1 MHNDNTGRGL
11 RDRGAEQGAAM
22 TDQLELLGRLETYVG
37 AAFVAFYGYERFRKP
52 PSEPGARQAA
62 YPSRAT
68 TTAASYYS
76 AVFLYCGIGVLLYGT
91 LLFSPS
97 VLEKIWALVPQ
108 LGAEVPS
115 ALQHSPSV
123 VVALL
128 LTVLL
133 SKVPA
138 LAALDDF
145 VRTRLQHMAA
155 IPHEVRRLA
164 VELKRAPYRAASE
177 DEYAEIAPALLAQGF
192 DEADLRFAGG
202 DTLLG
207 RWLRLATL
215 MRRIEVWEAEGGLSE
230 YFIECPGELDG
241 LRERYKEIGAKVR
254 RAYALAR
261 GPVAA
266 AAGFAAA
273 PSVAEALGA
282 PDARTLEMMAAYRED
297 VTAGLDALVRDLHD
311 AISRAVLLSE
321 ITEHRRAR
329 RLGELG
335 FEVEM
340 QPVGHISLNS
350 LMLLFTAGSV
360 LFMFG
365 FTVLP
370 SRRPDESPVDLV
382 LRSVMIAAIYC
393 VSLWCALGPKTHWA
407 GARRGA
413 GATRPWCAYLLSA
426 LAAALGGAAV
436 SLGTKVLYHA
446 SFAEA
451 WARFGQGLPWTFMT
465 FAVAYAVAAL
475 ADDDPAD
482 PDAAGLGG
490 RPLWLVEGVVMV
502 AVMVPV
508 ALLVYRLLLDT
519 TPLDRMPSLS
529 QMVLTVGIVS
539 FAIGALVPSWYRHA
553 PSAKAAS
560 RLAAAAATA
569 GI

>member
-1 MHNDNTGRGL
+1 
-11 RDRGAEQGAAM
+11 M
-22 TDQLELLGRLETYVG
+22 TDQLELLTRLETYVG
-37 AAFVAFYGYERFRKP
+37 AAFVAFYGFERFRKP

-68 TTAASYYS
+68 TTAASYYT

-108 LGAEVPS
+108 LGDEVPS
-115 ALQHSPSV
+115 ALRQSPSV

-138 LAALDDF
+138 LAALDTF

-155 IPHEVRRLA
+155 IPHEVRRMA
-164 VELKRAPYRAASE
+164 VELKRAAFRPAS
-177 DEYAEIAPALLAQGF
+177 DAEYAEIAPALLAQGF
-192 DEADLRFAGG
+192 DEADVRNATG
-202 DTLLG
+202 DTLMA

-215 MRRIEVWEAEGGLSE
+215 MRRMEAWEAEGGLNE
-230 YFIECPGELDG
+230 YFIDCPGELDG
-241 LRERYKEIGAKVR
+241 LRERYREIGAKVR
-254 RAYALAR
+254 RAYGFAR
-261 GPVAA
+261 GPA
-266 AAGFAAA
+266 
-273 PSVAEALGA
+273 AEALGA
-282 PDARTLEMMAAYRED
+282 PDARALEMMAAYRED
-297 VTAGLDALVRDLHD
+297 VAAALDALVRDLHD

-321 ITEHRRAR
+321 FTEHRRAR
-329 RLGELG
+329 RLGGLG
-335 FEVEM
+335 FELGI

-350 LMLLFTAGSV
+350 LMMLFTAGSV

-393 VSLWCALGPKTHWA
+393 VSIWCALGPKTYWA
-407 GARRGA
+407 SARRAA
-413 GATRPWCAYLLSA
+413 GSTRPWCAYLLSA
-426 LAAALGGAAV
+426 LAAAVGGAAV

-446 SFAEA
+446 NFTEA
-451 WARFGQGLPWTFMT
+451 WARFGQGLPWIFLTFV
-465 FAVAYAVAAL
+465 VAYAVAAL
-475 ADDDPAD
+475 ADDEPAD
-482 PDAAGLGG
+482 LVAVGLGG
-490 RPLWLVEGVVMV
+490 RPLWLVEAAVMV

-508 ALLVYRLLLDT
+508 SLLVYRLLLDT
-519 TPLDRMPSLS
+519 TPLDRMPALT
-529 QMVLTVGIVS
+529 QVVVTVGIVS
-539 FAIGALVPSWYRHA
+539 FAIGALVPRWYRHA
-553 PSAKAAS
+553 PSDKGAS
-560 RLAAAAATA
+560 GLVAAAATA

>member
-1 MHNDNTGRGL
+1 
-11 RDRGAEQGAAM
+11 M
-22 TDQLELLGRLETYVG
+22 TDQLELLTRLETYVG
-37 AAFVAFYGYERFRKP
+37 AAFVAFYGFERFRKP

-68 TTAASYYS
+68 TTAASYYT

-108 LGAEVPS
+108 LGDEVPS
-115 ALQHSPSV
+115 ALRQSPSV

-138 LAALDDF
+138 LAALDTF

-155 IPHEVRRLA
+155 IPHEVRRMA
-164 VELKRAPYRAASE
+164 VELKRAAFRPAS
-177 DEYAEIAPALLAQGF
+177 DAEYAEIAPSLLAQGF
-192 DEADLRFAGG
+192 DEADVRNATG
-202 DTLLG
+202 DTLMA
-207 RWLRLATL
+207 RWLRLVTL
-215 MRRIEVWEAEGGLSE
+215 MRRMEAWEAEGGLNE
-230 YFIECPGELDG
+230 YFIDCPGELDG
-241 LRERYKEIGAKVR
+241 LRERYREIGAKVR
-254 RAYALAR
+254 RAYGFAR
-261 GPVAA
+261 GPA
-266 AAGFAAA
+266 
-273 PSVAEALGA
+273 AEAAGA
-282 PDARTLEMMAAYRED
+282 PDARALEMMAAYRED
-297 VTAGLDALVRDLHD
+297 VAAALDALIRDLHD

-321 ITEHRRAR
+321 FTEHRRAR
-329 RLGELG
+329 RLGGLG
-335 FEVEM
+335 FELGI

-350 LMLLFTAGSV
+350 LMMLFTAGSV

-393 VSLWCALGPKTHWA
+393 VSLWCALGPKTYWA
-407 GARRGA
+407 SARRAA
-413 GATRPWCAYLLSA
+413 GSTRPWCAYLLSA
-426 LAAALGGAAV
+426 LAAAVGGAAV

-446 SFAEA
+446 NFAEA
-451 WARFGQGLPWTFMT
+451 WARFGQGFPWIFLT

-475 ADDDPAD
+475 ADDEPAD
-482 PDAAGLGG
+482 LVAVGLGG
-490 RPLWLVEGVVMV
+490 RPQWLVEAAVMV

-508 ALLVYRLLLDT
+508 SLLVYRLLLDT
-519 TPLDRMPSLS
+519 TPLDRMPALT
-529 QMVLTVGIVS
+529 QVVVTVGIVS
-539 FAIGALVPSWYRHA
+539 FSIGALVPRWYRDA
-553 PSAKAAS
+553 PSDKAGS
-560 RLAAAAATA
+560 RLVAAAAPA

>member
-1 MHNDNTGRGL
+1 
-11 RDRGAEQGAAM
+11 M
-22 TDQLELLGRLETYVG
+22 TDQLELLTRLETYVG
-37 AAFVAFYGYERFRKP
+37 AAFVAFYGFERFRKP

-108 LGAEVPS
+108 LGDEVPS
-115 ALQHSPSV
+115 ALQQSPSV

-138 LAALDDF
+138 LAALDNF

-155 IPHEVRRLA
+155 IPHEVRRMA
-164 VELKRAPYRAASE
+164 VELKRAAFRPAS
-177 DEYAEIAPALLAQGF
+177 DAEYAEIAPALLAQGF
-192 DEADLRFAGG
+192 AEADVRNATG
-202 DTLLG
+202 DTLMA

-215 MRRIEVWEAEGGLSE
+215 MRRMEAWEAEGGLNE
-230 YFIECPGELDG
+230 YFIDCPGDLDG
-241 LRERYKEIGAKVR
+241 LRERYREIGAKVR
-254 RAYALAR
+254 RAYGFAHA
-261 GPVAA
+261 PAA
-266 AAGFAAA
+266 EAAGFAAA

-282 PDARTLEMMAAYRED
+282 PDGRALEMMAAYRED
-297 VTAGLDALVRDLHD
+297 VAAALDALVRDLHD

-321 ITEHRRAR
+321 FTEYRRAR
-329 RLGELG
+329 RLGGLG
-335 FEVEM
+335 FELEV

-350 LMLLFTAGSV
+350 LMMLFTAGSV

-393 VSLWCALGPKTHWA
+393 VSLWCALGPKTYWA
-407 GARRGA
+407 SARRAA
-413 GATRPWCAYLLSA
+413 GSARPWCAYLLSA
-426 LAAALGGAAV
+426 LAAAVGGAAV

-446 SFAEA
+446 SFTEA
-451 WARFGQGLPWTFMT
+451 WARFGQGLPWIFLT

-475 ADDDPAD
+475 ADDEPAD
-482 PDAAGLGG
+482 LVAVGLGG
-490 RPLWLVEGVVMV
+490 RPLWLVEGAVMV

-508 ALLVYRLLLDT
+508 SLLVYRLLLDT
-519 TPLDRMPSLS
+519 TPLDRMPALT
-529 QMVLTVGIVS
+529 QMVVTVGIVS
-539 FAIGALVPSWYRHA
+539 FAIGALVPRWYRHA
-553 PSAKAAS
+553 PSDKAAS
-560 RLAAAAATA
+560 RLVAAAATA